1 MEGQLREPLSFPA
14 QRYAESFF
22 RKLPV
27 DSRFLQCTYQKFV
40 PSSSI
45 DGGKNKSLNSIQY
58 NYVTKI
64 FHIMENDSSEILT

>member
-1 MEGQLREPLSFPA
+1 MEGQLREPLTFPA

-40 PSSSI
+40 PSSNI
-45 DGGKNKSLNSIQY
+45 DGCENFFSI
-58 NYVTKI
+58 
-64 FHIMENDSSEILT
+64 